1 MKKIVKFYLAE
12 RKHALLENP
21 LTFRQKHVIKS
32 FSVDGENSIKA
43 PFQRMD
49 ATG

>member
-1 MKKIVKFYLAE
+1 MKKIVKFNLVE
-12 RKHALLENP
+12 RKRALLENP
-21 LTFRQKHVIKS
+21 LTFGRKHVIKS
-32 FSVDGENSIKA
+32 SSVDGENSIEA